1 MDTRTRIIDYIQSNL
16 AGGAHGGEIGPQTPL
31 LDEGILDSMG
41 LMQLRMF
48 IEDTLGVRVPD
59 EEVMPDNFQD
69 VASIEAMVERLRGS
83 SLR

>member
-16 AGGAHGGEIGPQTPL
+16 AGEAQGGGIGPQTPL

-48 IEDTLGVRVPD
+48 IEDSLGVRVPD

-69 VASIEAMVERLRGS
+69 VASIEAMVERLRGPS
-83 SLR
+83 MR